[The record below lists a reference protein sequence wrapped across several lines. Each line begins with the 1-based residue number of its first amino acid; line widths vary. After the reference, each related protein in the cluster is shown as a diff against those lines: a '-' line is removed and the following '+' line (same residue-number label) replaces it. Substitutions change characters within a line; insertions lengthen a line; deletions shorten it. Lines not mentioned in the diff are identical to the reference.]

1 MSIACVS
8 ILGHYGEGKTLLNG
22 QTVKTKILTEEL
34 CAQLGKELVV
44 RIDTHGGIRT
54 LFKAPFQV
62 LRALK
67 QSRNVMILP
76 AQNGVR
82 VYAPLLSLFRN
93 LFRGRKLHYVVIGGW
108 LPEFLKQRKRLAAVL
123 KMFDK
128 IYVETQTMKR
138 ALEEQGFGNVI
149 VMPNCKRLH
158 ILTEDELIYP
168 TEKPYRLCTFSRVM
182 KEKGIEDAVDVITQ
196 INTELGYTIFTLD
209 IYGQVDSGQNEWFA
223 ELEKQLPEYISYK
236 GCVQANE
243 SSAVLK
249 DYFALL
255 FPTRFYTEGIPGT
268 IIDAYAAGIPV
279 LSARWESYCDV
290 VEEGITGIGY
300 TFGTPEESVKILRR
314 VSEKPEILVGMKPA
328 CLKKASEYQS
338 NQVIRILIDQLQP

>member
-8 ILGHYGEGKTLLNG
+8 ILGHFGEGKTLLNG

-34 CAQLGKELVV
+34 CEQLGKEQVV

-182 KEKGIEDAVDVITQ
+182 KEKGIEDAVDAVIS
-196 INTELGYTIFTLD
+196 INTKRHFPVFTLD
-209 IYGQVDSGQNEWFA
+209 IYGAVESSQTEWF
-223 ELEKQLPEYISYK
+223 ETLKKTFPDYIHYR
-236 GCVQANE
+236 G
-243 SSAVLK
+243 AVPFHETTEILK
-249 DYFALL
+249 EYFALL
-255 FPTRFYTEGIPGT
+255 FPTYYEGEGFAGT
-268 IIDAYAAGIPV
+268 FLDAYSAGIPV
-279 LSARWESYCDV
+279 IATDWRYN
-290 VEEGITGIGY
+290 
-300 TFGTPEESVKILRR
+300 PEL
-314 VSEKPEILVGMKPA
+314 VSEDTGFLYPTQRQDILIDILEGVVQNPAELYIKKSA

-338 NQVIRILIDQLQP
+338 DQVIRILINQLQT